1 MVSAGEISSASST
14 ISSHFSKYNEGI
26 AGLAGAWEG
35 SSYSNLIS
43 KANEFSEEFE
53 GKIVEQLSSF
63 AEAVSEYE
71 QYKQAK
77 QNHKNALAAYNA
89 ALLDE
94 ENNNISYL
102 LSQVNKY
109 ESLMKNHKAAVNAAL
124 QQVKSVKLDAGNA
137 NTSIS
142 VSAAGSSGSGA
153 GNGSNNASVNSSGL
167 TNPLGN
173 YRVTSEFGYRGNIG
187 VAGATADHHGID
199 LGGNPIGT
207 PIHAAQGGTIVVS
220 SYGNNGGRGNYV
232 VIDHGNGI
240 KTLYQH
246 CSELDVNVGDV
257 VEAGADIAKV
267 GNSGVGSGPHL
278 HLEVLENDVPVDPRK
293 YFNF

>member
-109 ESLMKNHKAAVNAAL
+109 E
-124 QQVKSVKLDAGNA
+124 
-137 NTSIS
+137 
-142 VSAAGSSGSGA
+142 
-153 GNGSNNASVNSSGL
+153 
-167 TNPLGN
+167 
-173 YRVTSEFGYRGNIG
+173 
-187 VAGATADHHGID
+187 
-199 LGGNPIGT
+199 
-207 PIHAAQGGTIVVS
+207 
-220 SYGNNGGRGNYV
+220 
-232 VIDHGNGI
+232 
-240 KTLYQH
+240 
-246 CSELDVNVGDV
+246 
-257 VEAGADIAKV
+257 
-267 GNSGVGSGPHL
+267 
-278 HLEVLENDVPVDPRK
+278 
-293 YFNF
+293 